1 VPVITAGDAI
11 TTQQWDT
18 DAGIYTRY
26 LYGAVVEQRPF
37 TDAEIA
43 WLTGTATDSARQANR
58 AALLAAARIA
68 VANNAA
74 YLAKVTAGTAVTADH
89 IAQVPALTRQMQ
101 AVIRIIVGSDL
112 LDQTGG

>member
-11 TTQQWDT
+11 STQQWDT
-18 DAGIYTRY
+18 DAGVYTRY

-37 TDAEIA
+37 TDTEIA
-43 WLTGTATDSARQANR
+43 WLAGAATDSARQANR
-58 AALLAAARIA
+58 AALLAAARA
-68 VANNAA
+68 AFTNNAA
-74 YLAKVTAGTAVTADH
+74 YLAKVTGGTATNADH

-112 LDQTGG
+112 LDQT